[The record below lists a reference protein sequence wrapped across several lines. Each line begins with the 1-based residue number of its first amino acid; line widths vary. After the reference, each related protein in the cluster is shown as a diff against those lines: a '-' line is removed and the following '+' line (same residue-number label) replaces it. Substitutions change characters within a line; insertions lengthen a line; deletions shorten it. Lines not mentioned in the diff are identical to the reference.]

1 MFSRWAL
8 QGINFELNDEMVS
21 EDEEREAMQDII
33 NNAKLSEGYLTLARD
48 IVVMEAK
55 TPEDIYKVLNVS
67 FHVIDLTLDAYFK
80 ICCCDDIPS

>member
-1 MFSRWAL
+1 MKKEKQCRTL
-8 QGINFELNDEMVS
+8 LITLNS
-21 EDEEREAMQDII
+21 
-33 NNAKLSEGYLTLARD
+33 AKVIE
-48 IVVMEAK
+48 VMEAK